1 MPPRR
6 MTGRERLER
15 LQAEKAAE
23 EREKDEK
30 KAVKKKKAPAKKKKA
45 TRKKKAAVS
54 VRMKLVWAVCQANGT
69 IVETFP
75 YPQKD
80 EAKATAE
87 RMSAKGRPDFIV
99 KPEKV
104 PMEED

>member
-1 MPPRR
+1 MPRR

-23 EREKDEK
+23 DREKTEK
-30 KAVKKKKAPAKKKKA
+30 KAAKKKKAPAKKKT

-69 IVETFP
+69 IVEMFP

-80 EAKATAE
+80 EAKALAE

-104 PMEED
+104 PMEDD

>member
-6 MTGRERLER
+6 MSGRERLER

-23 EREKDEK
+23 EQEKVEK
-30 KAVKKKKAPAKKKKA
+30 KAAKKKAPAKRKT
-45 TRKKKAAVS
+45 TRKKAAVS

-69 IVETFP
+69 VVEMFP
-75 YPQKD
+75 YPEKA
-80 EAKATAE
+80 EAQATAE

>member
-6 MTGRERLER
+6 MSGRERLER

-23 EREKDEK
+23 EREKTEK
-30 KAVKKKKAPAKKKKA
+30 KAAKKKAPAKKRKT
-45 TRKKKAAVS
+45 TRKKAAVS

-75 YPQKD
+75 YPEKA
-80 EAKATAE
+80 EAQATAE
-87 RMSAKGRPDFIV
+87 RMSAKGRADFIV

-104 PMEED
+104 PMED